1 MFAPSRNGDDTDF
14 IMALMMAN
22 RARDADNA
30 RVRQSRRDAHTKA
43 RLAGALRSSR
53 SRVEELEQELKLE
66 RGRRLQRELIETRR
80 ALYG

>member
-1 MFAPSRNGDDTDF
+1 MFAPIRDDTDF
-14 IMALMMAN
+14 IIALAMAN
-22 RARDADNA
+22 RASNAENA
-30 RVRQSRRDAHTKA
+30 RVRQGRRDAHTKA

-53 SRVEELEQELKLE
+53 SRVADLEEQLALE

>member
-1 MFAPSRNGDDTDF
+1 MFGPSRNDDDF
-14 IMALMMAN
+14 VLALMMAN
-22 RARDADNA
+22 RASNAETA
-30 RVRQSRRDAHTKA
+30 RVRQGRRDAHTKA

-53 SRVEELEQELKLE
+53 SRVADLEQELKLE